1 MFSNSKTL
9 VDISLRELKAKA
21 AKNHHH
27 LGEERHVLRGARFF
41 LQPDAQVTGDLEPRL
56 QLRENMPPV
65 AAVCQ
70 EETLAKD
77 L

>member
-27 LGEERHVLRGARFF
+27 LGDE
-41 LQPDAQVTGDLEPRL
+41 
-56 QLRENMPPV
+56 
-65 AAVCQ
+65 
-70 EETLAKD
+70 
-77 L
+77 